1 MGRKGRGRRRRPKK
15 SFTHQEK
22 VTLNGTGIAAAP
34 PIAPMNIIQKTVYKI
49 DLFQRRF
56 RPVAFIY
63 AVIKKYGDDQAGYQ
77 AALLTY
83 YGFLSLFPLLI
94 VLTTVAGV
102 IARTHPH
109 LQAQLLHAAATYFPA
124 IGSDIEKNIHGQ
136 HKTGAALLVSTL
148 FTLYGAR
155 GVADAFRNSVNH
167 VWLTPHAER
176 PSFPG
181 SLLRSLAIV
190 VGGGI
195 GFL

>member
-63 AVIKKYGDDQAGYQ
+63 AVIKKYGDDEAGYQ

-83 YGFLSLFPLLI
+83 YGFLSLFPLLL
-94 VLTTVAGV
+94 VLTTVAGML
-102 IARTHPH
+102 AGGHPH
-109 LQAQLLHAAATYFPA
+109 LRETIISGTTSYFPTLGNQLSEH
-124 IGSDIEKNIHGQ
+124 IGGL
-136 HKTGAALLVSTL
+136 HKSGLALVVGIVL
-148 FTLYGAR
+148 TLYG
-155 GVADAFRNSVNH
+155 
-167 VWLTPHAER
+167 
-176 PSFPG
+176 
-181 SLLRSLAIV
+181 
-190 VGGGI
+190 
-195 GFL
+195 